1 MAHLLSAP
9 CDYVVHLLCRA
20 TAGTRARLR
29 SLRADEPRQ
38 DHDHLLLRHQACHT
52 RRHHLGHRGEERTQW
67 RSIPRMGWYLQ
78 LSQHNDYEGGGGCFV
93 QGFPTYQHGSMVAIS
108 QSPHKH
114 RRTPISQHLGG
125 DEYELYVLWLLC
137 IDVARS
143 QELQYRESDENERNV
158 RSLLCLKITRPL
170 ELQHLERDGNERN
183 VLWLLCFDKS
193 RPQELQHLKRD
204 GYALDVRSLL

>member
-125 DEYELYVLWLLC
+125 DEYEL
-137 IDVARS
+137 DV
-143 QELQYRESDENERNV
+143 QGLQIFNF
-158 RSLLCLKITRPL
+158 P
-170 ELQHLERDGNERN
+170 
-183 VLWLLCFDKS
+183 
-193 RPQELQHLKRD
+193 RPQELQHPEGD
-204 GYALDVRSLL
+204 GYGRNVCWLL